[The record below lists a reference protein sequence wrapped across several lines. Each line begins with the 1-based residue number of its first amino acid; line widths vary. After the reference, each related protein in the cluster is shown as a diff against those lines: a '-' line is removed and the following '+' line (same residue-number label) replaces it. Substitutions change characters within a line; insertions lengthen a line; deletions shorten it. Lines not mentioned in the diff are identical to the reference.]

1 MKLLIVDDHPIVLD
15 GLAALLASADPEIV
29 VLTAGDAPSGLKLV
43 EDHPDLDVVLLDLRL
58 PGVSGH
64 AALPEFGRLRPTLPI
79 IILSSSEDPADVRR
93 AIALGALGYMP
104 KSGSRRALMSAI
116 DLVMNGEIYVPALLI
131 DGPVGETPKTAATSR
146 HGVRLTDRQVEVL
159 GMLSEGMAN
168 KVIATKLN
176 LSEKTVKIHVT
187 AIFREMHVINRTQAA
202 AVGRQLGLI
211 KDALV

>member
-15 GLAALLASADPEIV
+15 GLAALLASAAPETV
-29 VLTAGDAPSGLKLV
+29 VLTARDAPGGLKLV
-43 EDHPDLDVVLLDLRL
+43 EANPDLDVVLLDLRL

-64 AALPEFGRLRPTLPI
+64 AAISEFGRLRPTLPI

-93 AIALGALGYMP
+93 ALALGALGYMP
-104 KSGSRRALMSAI
+104 KSGSRQALMSAI
-116 DLVMNGEIYVPALLI
+116 DLVLNGEIYVPPLLV
-131 DGPVGETPKTAATSR
+131 GGLVGETPKGVLAGQ
-146 HGVRLTDRQVEVL
+146 HGVKLTDRQAEVL
-159 GMLSEGMAN
+159 AMLSEGMAN

-187 AIFREMHVINRTQAA
+187 AIFREMNVVNRTQAA

-211 KDALV
+211 

>member
-15 GLAALLASADPEIV
+15 GLAALLASANPETV
-29 VLTAGDAPSGLKLV
+29 VLTARDAPSGLKLV
-43 EDHPDLDVVLLDLRL
+43 ETNPDLDVVLLDLRL

-64 AALPEFGRLRPTLPI
+64 AAISEFGRLRPTLPI

-104 KSGSRRALMSAI
+104 KSGSRLALMSAI
-116 DLVMNGEIYVPALLI
+116 DLVLNGEIYVPPLLV
-131 DGPVGETPKTAATSR
+131 DGPVGETPRSAPAAR
-146 HGVRLTDRQVEVL
+146 HGVKLTDRQAEVL
-159 GMLSEGMAN
+159 AMLSQGMAN
-168 KVIATKLN
+168 KVIAMKLN

-187 AIFREMHVINRTQAA
+187 AIFKEMNVINRTQAA

-211 KDALV
+211 